1 MFRYLRRR
9 PEIVTSEVD
18 EELAV
23 HLAMRVDE
31 LIGQG
36 LSPEDAR
43 REALRQFGDV
53 EFTRQYCR
61 TQDLRKETD
70 VQRGLFFEELV
81 QDLRISLRG
90 LLRAPLMT
98 LTIVLTV
105 GLGIGASTTIFGAV
119 YAALLRQ
126 LPYERPDQ
134 LVRIYTDAPPN
145 KFRFSVVDY
154 LALQEQTHFAQV
166 AGYTVRQMAFSDG
179 AVAERINGKE
189 VSWTYFS
196 LLRITPA
203 IGGDFAEADGRP
215 GGPRRVIVSD
225 GFWRRRL
232 GGRMDAVGRSVRLD
246 GTDFTLAGVLPSA
259 TGPLSATLA

>member
-1 MFRYLRRR
+1 
-9 PEIVTSEVD
+9 VTSEVD
-18 EELAV
+18 EELAL
-23 HLAMRVDE
+23 HLEMRVEE
-31 LIGQG
+31 LIGRG
-36 LSPEDAR
+36 FSPDAAR

-90 LLRAPLMT
+90 LMRAPLMT

-126 LPYERPDQ
+126 LPYERPNQ
-134 LVRIYTDAPPN
+134 LVRIYTDSPPN

-154 LALQEQTHFAQV
+154 LALQAEQTHFAQV
-166 AGYTVRQMAFSDG
+166 AGYTGRQMAYSDG

-196 LLRITPA
+196 LLGIKPA
-203 IGGDFAEADGRP
+203 VGGDFAEADGRA
-215 GGPRRVIVSD
+215 GAPRRVIVSD

-232 GGRMDAVGRSVRLD
+232 GGRMDAVGRSIRLD
-246 GTDFTLAGVLPSA
+246 GTDFTLAGVLPPT
-259 TGPLSATLA
+259 TGPLERDL